1 MFPEILNR
9 FICIAQS
16 VFCKLI
22 HDSHIVEL
30 TLYIQHGKQTY
41 KKKLRTM
48 SLCILI
54 NSTYIKGNLIPYH
67 TIQEMKASIIVVFT
81 VKKDTNFSHI
91 CFPLLNIFYIRV
103 NKIYLIYDTMN
114 STTYICHVRKMN
126 AKEQIFSHS
135 T

>member
-1 MFPEILNR
+1 M
-9 FICIAQS
+9 
-16 VFCKLI
+16 I
-22 HDSHIVEL
+22 HTVEL

-81 VKKDTNFSHI
+81 VKKDTFLIYASLSSI
-91 CFPLLNIFYIRV
+91 YSIYGF